1 MRGIIVL
8 LFGLVSASGFAISG
22 NELVENVNPEYP
34 TKSISHLNSQ
44 VQIKRYVIADNAD
57 ETIASV
63 SQKVARDVGSSY
75 SKKVH
80 IIWANKSTEKLAK
93 SVKEKLVNLN
103 VEAKQISLERSKV
116 KKDVYPL
123 YIEIQYVAPKRAKC
137 KVETAEDMMTFDP
150 YIPCASKSNS
160 QVQLKTK

>member
-1 MRGIIVL
+1 MRSIIVL

-44 VQIKRYVIADNAD
+44 VQIKRYVIADK
-57 ETIASV
+57 TIASV

-103 VEAKQISLERSKV
+103 IEAKQISLERSKV

-150 YIPCASKSNS
+150 YIPCASKNNS

>member
-1 MRGIIVL
+1 MRNIMVL
-8 LFGLVSASGFAISG
+8 LGLISASSFAVSG
-22 NELVENVNPEYP
+22 NELVENANPEYP

-44 VQIKRYVIADNAD
+44 VQVKRYVIADNTD

-63 SQKVARDVGSSY
+63 SQKVVRNVGSDH
-75 SKKVH
+75 SKKIR

-93 SVKEKLVNLN
+93 NVKEKLVSLN
-103 VEAKQISLERSKV
+103 IETKQISLERSKV

-123 YIEIQYVAPKRAKC
+123 YIEIQYVSPKRAKC
-137 KVETAEDMMTFDP
+137 KVDTAEDMMTFDP
-150 YIPCASKSNS
+150 YVPCASKSNS

>member
-1 MRGIIVL
+1 MRSIIVL

-44 VQIKRYVIADNAD
+44 VQIKRYVIADK
-57 ETIASV
+57 TIASV

-103 VEAKQISLERSKV
+103 IEAKQISLERSKV